1 MSPNPPASAP
11 ASAIASNATRPALI
25 AGVACYTLW
34 GLMPLLYQLMA
45 RFGADAGEMTAH
57 RALWSVLWA
66 GLLVLLARQGAQVW
80 RVLRQPRMLALL
92 TLTSLLIGANW
103 VLFVWA
109 VSNGRTLEASLGYY
123 INPLMNMAA
132 GALLFR
138 ERIDRFGIAAIVFA
152 AIGVVLQTLALGHPP
167 WISLTLATTFCLYG
181 IVRKR
186 IAVDAQ
192 SGLFVECLVLTVPG
206 IVWVW
211 WLEASGRGHFSDG
224 WEIALLLSLSGPA
237 TVAPLALFAWAARRL
252 PLSTMGFIQYI
263 GPTLNF
269 AIGLAAGE
277 VFTPL
282 RAASFVFIWAGVAV
296 FAAGAWRRTRALSV
310 APAT

>member
-1 MSPNPPASAP
+1 MPASDASP
-11 ASAIASNATRPALI
+11 AASARPALI

-34 GLMPLLYQLMA
+34 GLMPLLYQLTA
-45 RFGADAGEMTAH
+45 RFGAEAGEMTAH

-66 GLLVLLARQGAQVW
+66 GLLVVLARQGGQVW
-80 RVLRQPRMLALL
+80 RVLRQPRTVALL

-138 ERIDRFGIAAIVFA
+138 ERIDRFGAAAVGFA
-152 AIGVVLQTLALGHPP
+152 AVGVVLQTLALGHPP
-167 WISLTLATTFCLYG
+167 WISLTLAITFCIYG

-186 IAVDAQ
+186 IAADAQ
-192 SGLFVECLVLTVPG
+192 TGLFVECLVLTLPG
-206 IVWVW
+206 IVWVG
-211 WLEASGRGHFSDG
+211 WLEASGQGHFRDG
-224 WEIALLLSLSGPA
+224 WEIGLLLALSGPA
-237 TVAPLALFAWAARRL
+237 TVAPLVLFAWAARRL

-277 VFTPL
+277 VFTEL
-282 RAASFVFIWAGVAV
+282 RALSFAFIWAGVAV
-296 FAAGAWRRTRALSV
+296 FAFGAWRRTRVLSV
-310 APAT
+310 ASAPT

>member
-1 MSPNPPASAP
+1 MPPDISA
-11 ASAIASNATRPALI
+11 RPALI
-25 AGVACYTLW
+25 AGIACYTLW

-66 GLLVLLARQGAQVW
+66 GLLVLLARQGGQVW
-80 RVLRQPRMLALL
+80 RVLRQPRTVALL
-92 TLTSLLIGANW
+92 TLTSVLIGFNW

-123 INPLMNMAA
+123 INPLLNMAA
-132 GALLFR
+132 GAVIFR
-138 ERIDRFGIAAIVFA
+138 ERIDRFGVIAVGFAIV
-152 AIGVVLQTLALGHPP
+152 GVALQTVALGHPP
-167 WISLTLATTFCLYG
+167 WISLTLAGTFCVYG
-181 IVRKR
+181 ILRKR
-186 IAVDAQ
+186 IDADAQ
-192 SGLFVECLVLTVPG
+192 TGLFVECLVLTLPG
-206 IVWVW
+206 IVWVAA
-211 WLEASGRGHFSDG
+211 LEASGAGHFRDG
-224 WEIALLLSLSGPA
+224 PVIALLLALSGPA

-277 VFTPL
+277 AFTPL
-282 RAASFVFIWAGVAV
+282 RAASFAFIWAGVAV
-296 FAAGAWRRTRALSV
+296 FAFGAWRRTRGLPTA
-310 APAT
+310 A